1 MLPLRQNVLKS
12 LAKSIL
18 IPLWLTPAA
27 PATNAAIHKK
37 MFGSDTRSSG
47 LAKRTTIIISNGKI
61 NDIMKTVSSLKEFGL
76 LIKSDEETI
85 RNEAKEKR
93 MISWN
98 FIRHIRC

>member
-27 PATNAAIHKK
+27 LATNAAIHKK
-37 MFGSDTRSSG
+37 MFRSDTRSSG
-47 LAKRTTIIISNGKI
+47 LAKRTTIIISNEKI